1 MNHAISKKMDMVKN
15 VFLRQR
21 QLEED
26 IAFADFIFNNPDEY
40 YEEDFAQHPMLLM
53 EGKSRKSK
61 NKKSSKTIARIK
73 NNKGEF
79 VDIKKIK
86 QDNTSLLELPPPE
99 DDSQLISI
107 GNQMSIPES
116 MRLLEKVKKGKKRF
130 VDFIN
135 QREKC
140 LGGDYERNNN
150 IEFHKPKLV
159 RKEVEE
165 ILF

>member
-15 VFLRQR
+15 VFLRQC

-40 YEEDFAQHPMLLM
+40 YEEDFAQYLMLLM

-61 NKKSSKTIARIK
+61 SKKSSKTIARIK

-99 DDSQLISI
+99 DDPQLISI

-116 MRLLEKVKKGKKRF
+116 LRLLEKVKKGKKRF

-140 LGGDYERNNN
+140 LGGAYQRNNN